1 MEAQAYA
8 DSKKFIAWMNDPTT
22 IARVA
27 DFKADWQAMFRGI
40 CKEHLEALRTQEK
53 GDDMR
58 MAG

>member
-1 MEAQAYA
+1 
-8 DSKKFIAWMNDPTT
+8 MNDPKT

-27 DFKADWQAMFRGI
+27 DFKADWQAMFRWI
-40 CKEHLEALRTQEK
+40 CKEHLEALRLQEM